1 MTLTDL
7 RYLVALAR
15 ERHFGHAA
23 ERCNV
28 SQPTLSVAIK
38 KLEEELAV
46 TLFERSAAD
55 VKITDIGARI
65 VAQAEKVLLEAGQIK
80 ELATAG
86 RDPLSGPL
94 KLGVIYTIGPYLLPH
109 LIPRVH
115 AAAPSMPLLIQENYT
130 ARLAESLK
138 RGDLDVIVVALPF
151 EEPGIVTQAV
161 YDEPFRVLLPAGH
174 GWESE
179 ERIPASRLAEAPLL
193 LLGAGNCFRDQV
205 LEACPLCRPGEG
217 LQRTLEGS
225 SSRPSATWSP
235 PAPASPCCPAPPP
248 TRCPAAIRCSPCAPS
263 PRRNPSAAS
272 PWPGASLPA
281 QRRHR
286 RDPRRHPRQ
295 PAAGRQ
301 AGRPGE
307 PGRWADFHPAAT
319 KNPSTLPNNEA
330 ALPKFEATPP
340 HY

>member
-38 KLEEELAV
+38 KLEDELAV

-115 AAAPSMPLLIQENYT
+115 QAAPSMPLLIQENYT

-138 RGDLDVIVVALPF
+138 RGDLDVIVIALPF

-161 YDEPFRVLLPAGH
+161 YDEPFRVLMPTGH
-174 GWESE
+174 PWENDTA
-179 ERIPASRLAEAPLL
+179 IPAKRLAEEQLL

-205 LEACPLCRPGEG
+205 LEVCPLCRPGEG

-225 SSRPSATWSP
+225 SLETIRHMVATGLGVTVLPSSAADPLQESQKLVAIRPFA
-235 PAPASPCCPAPPP
+235 APEPNRRVAIAWRVTYPR
-248 TRCPAAIRCSPCAPS
+248 TKVIDLLRAAILDSKL
-263 PRRNPSAAS
+263 
-272 PWPGASLPA
+272 PGV
-281 QRRHR
+281 
-286 RDPRRHPRQ
+286 
-295 PAAGRQ
+295 
-301 AGRPGE
+301 
-307 PGRWADFHPAAT
+307 
-319 KNPSTLPNNEA
+319 
-330 ALPKFEATPP
+330 TPVGS
-340 HY
+340 

>member
-7 RYLVALAR
+7 RYFVALAR

-109 LIPRVH
+109 LIPRIH

-151 EEPGIVTQAV
+151 EEAGIVTQAV

-174 GWESE
+174 SWESE

-225 SSRPSATWSP
+225 SLETIRHMVATGAGITVLPSTAADALPGGNSLLTVRPFTTPEPFRRVALAWRVTYPRSGAIDVI
-235 PAPASPCCPAPPP
+235 
-248 TRCPAAIRCSPCAPS
+248 RAAILDSPLAGVKPVGRGS
-263 PRRNPSAAS
+263 P
-272 PWPGASLPA
+272 LPV
-281 QRRHR
+281 
-286 RDPRRHPRQ
+286 
-295 PAAGRQ
+295 G
-301 AGRPGE
+301 
-307 PGRWADFHPAAT
+307 
-319 KNPSTLPNNEA
+319 
-330 ALPKFEATPP
+330 
-340 HY
+340 